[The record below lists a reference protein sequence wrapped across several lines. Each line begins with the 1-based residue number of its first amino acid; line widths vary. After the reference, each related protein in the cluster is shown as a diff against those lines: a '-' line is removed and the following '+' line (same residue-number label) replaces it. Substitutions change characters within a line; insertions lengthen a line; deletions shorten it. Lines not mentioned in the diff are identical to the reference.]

1 MRTVFNKSSKTFLRT
16 LELTGGISVAL
27 LGLFIF
33 LRIAIKDASLDATI
47 KLSDQAVVFVMLA
60 VPGLCVL
67 VGSYVH
73 SLHRK
78 HWAAA
83 LAVIGG
89 AVTLFVMGI
98 NARLAFILSG
108 DIWGQYT
115 IYMDLILVIIT
126 IGTAV
131 TNIVVPDRIKQQE
144 N

>member
-1 MRTVFNKSSKTFLRT
+1 MKA
-16 LELTGGISVAL
+16 LELTGGIGVAV

-33 LRIAIKDASLDATI
+33 LRIAIKDASLDASI
-47 KLSDQAVVFVMLA
+47 KLTDHLVVFMMLA

-78 HWAAA
+78 QWAAA
-83 LAVIGG
+83 MVVIGG
-89 AVTLFVMGI
+89 AVVLFVMGI
-98 NARLAFILSG
+98 NARLAFILAG

-115 IYMDLILVIIT
+115 IYVDLILVIIT

-131 TNIVVPDRIKQQE
+131 TNMVVSDRV
-144 N
+144 NDRAS

>member
-1 MRTVFNKSSKTFLRT
+1 MRTALNKSSKTLLKA
-16 LELTGGISVAL
+16 LELAGGIGVAM

-47 KLSDQAVVFVMLA
+47 KLTDHIVVFIMLA

-126 IGTAV
+126 IGAAV
-131 TNIVVPDRIKQQE
+131 TNMVVPDRINQRE